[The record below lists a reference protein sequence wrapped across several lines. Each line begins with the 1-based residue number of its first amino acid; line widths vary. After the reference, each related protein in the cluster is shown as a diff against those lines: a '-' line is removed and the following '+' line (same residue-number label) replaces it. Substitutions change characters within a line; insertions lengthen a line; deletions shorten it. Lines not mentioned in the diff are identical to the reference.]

1 MRFSSCFL
9 VLIGSLVS
17 LSAVALPTVE
27 KGPLASILP
36 NLQILF
42 DGEHDLPV
50 AVTVTEITGDGECQE
65 PGSMCEQAALYVIIF
80 DDQKLPVKSITYNLG
95 KAHDWTLQVVS
106 RCKGSE
112 EDSCARVVVDQTV
125 TDAVNKTWKIVR
137 HAYEFRLDSVKEIE
151 K

>member
-95 KAHDWTLQVVS
+95 KAHDWT
-106 RCKGSE
+106 
-112 EDSCARVVVDQTV
+112 
-125 TDAVNKTWKIVR
+125 
-137 HAYEFRLDSVKEIE
+137 
-151 K
+151 